1 MVDIANPKTPG
12 FPNVYQ
18 IEKTDKVQGGA
29 GGVANRQ
36 AEQLVERTA
45 FLKKQIDDIVSGALV
60 AEYADRLKTAR
71 TIAIT
76 GDGSWA
82 VTFDGNGNVSGAL
95 TLANTGVAAGSYG
108 LVTVDAKGRVTS
120 GIKPTTL
127 DGYGITDAQP
137 ASPDLTALASL
148 KGAPGL
154 YVNTGPGSAVVR
166 TLAAGQG
173 VTVSNGDGR
182 AGNPTVALGNSGV
195 VAGSYGVVT
204 VDAMGRVTAGRQMG
218 AADVPAHDW
227 SKIATGKPTT
237 LDGYGITDGQ
247 PASPDL
253 TALASLKGAPGLYV
267 NTGPGS
273 AVVRTLAAGQGVTIS
288 NGDGKAGNPT
298 VALGNSGVAA
308 GSYGIVTVDTMG
320 RVTAGRQMTAGDVPA
335 LDWSKIAGGKPT
347 TLAGYGIA
355 DGATSAQLAAAM
367 QYALG
372 ISVDP
377 VGDLNSISIS
387 GSAVYNSKTANRPS
401 PYGVVITVSNLIG
414 IPAGG
419 TDQSCWVFQQAFGTD
434 GTISQ
439 RRRVNAGDWSPWVLL
454 SDAGP
459 SGVAAGTYGVVTV
472 DDRGRVTAGRQMTAA
487 DLPALDWSKITNKPA
502 TLAGYGIAAAT
513 QGEAE
518 AGAENTKPMT
528 ALRVFQAIAKKVG
541 QATEA
546 LTGFA
551 RIATQDETNV
561 GDDDTAIVT
570 PRKLRGGFSC
580 SLTENGYIAFPW
592 WLAGPVLQWGRILA
606 IPYDGSKRMP
616 LPMPLPTL
624 PFCSFAVIEA
634 ASVSPNGNYSVYA
647 QHDAAGV
654 TVYLDGNVTSGS
666 IPQNAFVFS
675 IGKR

>member
-1 MVDIANPKTPG
+1 MKTLPIPQNPGWPSITQYE
-12 FPNVYQ
+12 VT
-18 IEKTDKVQGGA
+18 ERLLGGPD
-29 GGVANRQ
+29 GPLNRAP
-36 AEQLVERTA
+36 AELLERTE
-45 FLKKQIDDIVSGALV
+45 FLKKQIADLVSGALV
-60 AEYADRLKTAR
+60 AEYADRLKTPR

-82 VTFDGNGNVSGAL
+82 VTFDGNGNVTGAL

-108 LVTVDAKGRVTS
+108 IVTVDAKGRVTAGRQMGAGDVPAHDWS
-120 GIKPTTL
+120 KIATGKPTTL

-137 ASPDLTALASL
+137 SSQDLTALANL

-173 VTVSNGDGR
+173 VTVSNGDGK

-195 VAGSYGVVT
+195 AAGSYGIVT
-204 VDAMGRVTAGRQMG
+204 VDAMGRVTAGRQMTE
-218 AADVPAHDW
+218 ADVPPLGWA
-227 SKIATGKPTT
+227 KIANGKPTT
-237 LDGYGITDGQ
+237 LDGYGITDAQ

-253 TALASLKGAPGLYV
+253 TALANLKGAPGLYV
-267 NTGPGS
+267 NTGPGT
-273 AVVRTLAAGQGVTIS
+273 AVVRTLAAGQGVTVS

-308 GSYGIVTVDTMG
+308 GSYGIVTVDAMG
-320 RVTAGRQMTAGDVPA
+320 RVTAG
-335 LDWSKIAGGKPT
+335 SKPT
-347 TLAGYGIA
+347 TLAGYGIT

-377 VGDLNSISIS
+377 AGDLNSISVS

-401 PYGVVITVSNLIG
+401 TYGVVITVSNMIG

-459 SGVAAGTYGVVTV
+459 SGVVAGTYSIVTV

-487 DLPALDWSKITNKPA
+487 DVPALDWSKITNKPA

-518 AGAENTKPMT
+518 AGAENSKPMT
-528 ALRVFQAIAKKVG
+528 ALRVFQAIAKKVA

-546 LTGFA
+546 LAGLA
-551 RIATQDETNV
+551 RIATQDETNA

-570 PRKLRGGFSC
+570 PRKLRAGFAC
-580 SLTENGYIAFPW
+580 SLTENGFVAFPW
-592 WLAGPVLQWGRILA
+592 WLGGFVMQWGRILA

-616 LPMPLPTL
+616 LPLPLSGL
-624 PFCSFAVIEA
+624 PFCSFPVIEA

-654 TVYLDGNVTSGS
+654 TVYLDGNVTSGA

-675 IGKR
+675 IGRR